1 MPCNLTWDPTLR
13 IDWSWYGLSCIND
26 NKWTDWKCLS
36 RSRSG
41 FPIHALFSLAVA
53 NFRGWREVLVTNGIA
68 GWTLKKMWQQLSICL
83 RNGEKKR
90 AKKKKRMKCIQHAD
104 WVFFFQRKICIF
116 KSWSIWDASHY
127 HWKLELLMIFQKFFR
142 VQIAGCLRES
152 GILINPRFPVWI
164 ARF

>member
-1 MPCNLTWDPTLR
+1 MPCNLIWDPTLR

-90 AKKKKRMKCIQHAD
+90 AKKKKRMKCKQHAD
-104 WVFFFQRKICIF
+104 WGFFFREKYAYSRAGQYETPHITIENLN
-116 KSWSIWDASHY
+116 SWWYFRSSSEY
-127 HWKLELLMIFQKFFR
+127 KLQAAYEKVEFSL
-142 VQIAGCLRES
+142 
-152 GILINPRFPVWI
+152 ILVSLCE
-164 ARF
+164 